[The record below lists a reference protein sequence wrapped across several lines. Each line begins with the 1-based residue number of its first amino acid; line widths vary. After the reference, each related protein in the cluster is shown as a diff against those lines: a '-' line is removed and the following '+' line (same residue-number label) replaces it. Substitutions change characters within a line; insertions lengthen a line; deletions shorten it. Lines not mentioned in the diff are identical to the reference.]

1 MPVALLWVLYLPVR
15 KPRAAEDT
23 SWSWSG
29 FVLFTRA
36 QCRQVL
42 SEQAERA
49 ASATLCLGS
58 AGHPEEAED
67 MGQREVKVCAP
78 VLLVLLLT
86 RQGFSWG
93 EGRNLLCFS
102 LLNLALP
109 QRENTF
115 SLHPVCKKG
124 VQLLKVA
131 GLEKLGGCHL

>member
-1 MPVALLWVLYLPVR
+1 MPLLWVLYLPVR
-15 KPRAAEDT
+15 KPRATEVA

-29 FVLFTRA
+29 CVLFTGA

-49 ASATLCLGS
+49 ASATPRLGS
-58 AGHPEEAED
+58 AGHPEEAGD
-67 MGQREVKVCAP
+67 MGQREVKVRAP
-78 VLLVLLLT
+78 ALPASSAIDPA
-86 RQGFSWG
+86 GFFLGGGAESAV
-93 EGRNLLCFS
+93 FS